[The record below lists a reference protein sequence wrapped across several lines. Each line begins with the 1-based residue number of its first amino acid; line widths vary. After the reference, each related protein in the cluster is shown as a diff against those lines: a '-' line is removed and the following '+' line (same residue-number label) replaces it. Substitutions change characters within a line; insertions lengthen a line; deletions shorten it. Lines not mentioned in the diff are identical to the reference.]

1 MFAQLYFCLIK
12 LISVMFR
19 NVMYTE
25 LFFIWIYK
33 AGACKHAYRCIN
45 PLWVKKRLPLYHQYT
60 FAWNCSFSSA
70 YVASHQPLSF
80 KMSDVWFVDTENGCQ
95 CEFSLNRWRERLM
108 KVCVLLFTLP
118 IVSALLPLLSSAPC
132 GISSHCPAP
141 LPVVEF
147 LRSHSLRT
155 EEPPRRVYPNKATFD
170 SAAMIKLCFRCAVLI
185 SFLMRR
191 F

>member
-1 MFAQLYFCLIK
+1 
-12 LISVMFR
+12 MFR

-33 AGACKHAYRCIN
+33 AGACKHTYRCIN

-70 YVASHQPLSF
+70 YVASNQPLSF

-108 KVCVLLFTLP
+108 KVACCCLLCRLFQRCCLHSHQLPVAFPLTALLHFLLLNSSGPIRFGQRNLWDASTQTKQLLTVLLW
-118 IVSALLPLLSSAPC
+118 
-132 GISSHCPAP
+132 
-141 LPVVEF
+141 
-147 LRSHSLRT
+147 
-155 EEPPRRVYPNKATFD
+155 
-170 SAAMIKLCFRCAVLI
+170 
-185 SFLMRR
+185 
-191 F
+191 